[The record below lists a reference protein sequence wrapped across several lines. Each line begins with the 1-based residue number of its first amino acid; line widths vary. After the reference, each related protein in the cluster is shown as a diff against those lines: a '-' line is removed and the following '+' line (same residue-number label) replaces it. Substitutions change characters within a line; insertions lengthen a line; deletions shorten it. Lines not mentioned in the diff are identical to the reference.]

1 MPNTYLDGVRA
12 GIVLYGY
19 YPSEDVLKQ
28 NLDLKKAITIKT
40 SWRITT
46 RGRRCGEGT
55 NQKFL

>member
-28 NLDLKKAITIKT
+28 NLDLK
-40 SWRITT
+40 R
-46 RGRRCGEGT
+46 
-55 NQKFL
+55 L